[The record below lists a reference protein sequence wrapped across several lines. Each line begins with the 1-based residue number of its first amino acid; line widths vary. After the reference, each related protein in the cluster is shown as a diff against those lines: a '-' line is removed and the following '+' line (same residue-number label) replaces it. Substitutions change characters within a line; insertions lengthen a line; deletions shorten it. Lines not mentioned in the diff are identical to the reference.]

1 MYYKKKSK
9 NMTISTDELLD
20 DYNIPITPP
29 HRCRSESPPPRPV
42 KIKNPRLYLQYP
54 VKRPHILT
62 TLTLL
67 IIFVGVLSC
76 QFIYNFGKSEIQKV
90 SKDKKSILTVSA
102 AEDKKRSILTR
113 LKNLPN
119 TFENKF

>member
-9 NMTISTDELLD
+9 NITMSTDELLD

-29 HRCRSESPPPRPV
+29 HGSRSESPPPRPV
-42 KIKNPRLYLQYP
+42 KLNKNPRLYSRYV
-54 VKRPHILT
+54 VKRPHLLI

-102 AEDKKRSILTR
+102 EDKKRSILTR

>member
-42 KIKNPRLYLQYP
+42 KLKNPRLYSRYV
-54 VKRPHILT
+54 VKRPHLLI

-76 QFIYNFGKSEIQKV
+76 QFIYNLGKTDIQKV
-90 SKDKKSILTVSA
+90 SKDKKSILTVS

-119 TFENKF
+119 TFENRF

>member
-9 NMTISTDELLD
+9 NMTMSTDELLD

-29 HRCRSESPPPRPV
+29 HGSRSESPPPRPV
-42 KIKNPRLYLQYP
+42 KLKNPRLYSQYV
-54 VKRPHILT
+54 VKRPHLLI

-67 IIFVGVLSC
+67 SIFVGVLSC

-102 AEDKKRSILTR
+102 EDKKRSILTR

-119 TFENKF
+119 TFENRF